1 METEKENTDEGNY
14 KEKDKNEKNKRTED
28 TKTVKE
34 NTDKGNDK
42 GKDKKEKNTNT
53 EETEKENTDKGNNK
67 EKEKKEK
74 NKRSGDTDTA
84 ADETDGDGKTK
95 ESVLNLEKTSKTVTD
110 GDEVD
115 QVEGGNENCEQKE
128 MDADGQGG
136 YVQIQTSFLDDDDDE
151 TDNDMEEQIIGNKS
165 DRDEATE
172 MEQDY
177 AEYKITLFHEGKE
190 DEDLENLM
198 QDNNEE
204 IQRNA
209 DDTDAD
215 GEVGAGS
222 SRSFTSEYGGNDDD
236 DHNDGHSLKSVSYKS
251 SASASAGTSGYDSER
266 YLSSYLEKLYM
277 LLTVMSR
284 SQMCIPFLKL
294 LMKL

>member
-84 ADETDGDGKTK
+84 ADETDGDVKT
-95 ESVLNLEKTSKTVTD
+95 TVTD
-110 GDEVD
+110 GYKVD
-115 QVEGGNENCEQKE
+115 QVKGENENCEEKE

-136 YVQIQTSFLDDDDDE
+136 CVQIQTSFLDDDDDE
-151 TDNDMEEQIIGNKS
+151 TDNDMEEQIIGNES
-165 DRDEATE
+165 NRDEVTE
-172 MEQDY
+172 MEKDY
-177 AEYKITLFHEGKE
+177 AENKITLIHEGE
-190 DEDLENLM
+190 EVEDLENLL

-215 GEVGAGS
+215 GEVVAGS
-222 SRSFTSEYGGNDDD
+222 SRSFTSKYGGNDDD
-236 DHNDGHSLKSVSYKS
+236 DDDDGCSLKSVSYKS
-251 SASASAGTSGYDSER
+251 SASHLQVHLDMTARGTYHH
-266 YLSSYLEKLYM
+266 
-277 LLTVMSR
+277 
-284 SQMCIPFLKL
+284 ILKSCTCY
-294 LMKL
+294 